1 MPDNSWSNGWQALR
15 DSDRDLALCLLFS
28 PSGSRP
34 LLADRLHLAL
44 EAEISVR
51 VTSEPMLAAIRLQWW
66 ADAIESRRE
75 EKVPLM
81 RRLLRHLEAG
91 AIQQDDLLAQL
102 AIWQD
107 RLADNTISAVSCWR
121 DVFLMLAGGDEPPPA
136 AGRVGA
142 ALQDHEQAAQLDD
155 GILAGLRTREFYW
168 IWMAG
173 QLARYRLSGRYREDD
188 ALLVWRMLGWRIGIR
203 RPSPLPSS

>member
-1 MPDNSWSNGWQALR
+1 MPDNSLPNGWQTLR
-15 DSDRDLALCLLFS
+15 DSDRELALCLLFS
-28 PSGSRP
+28 PANTRSI
-34 LLADRLHLAL
+34 LADRLSLAL

-66 ADAIESRRE
+66 TDAIESRRD

-81 RRLLRHLEAG
+81 RRLLAHLEAG

-107 RLADNTISAVSCWR
+107 RLADNTISAASCWR

-136 AGRVGA
+136 ADVARSVLAECDAVRDDLA
-142 ALQDHEQAAQLDD
+142 AATPAVVVTDTPE
-155 GILAGLRTREFYW
+155 GGST
-168 IWMAG
+168 
-173 QLARYRLSGRYREDD
+173 
-188 ALLVWRMLGWRIGIR
+188 WRIEG
-203 RPSPLPSS
+203 